1 MMAKRRSEI
10 LVDILKS
17 EGMRYTAQRQAVWD
31 DIRDQKHTEHR
42 DAEEIYNHIRGKGIK
57 VSRATVYR
65 TIDVLVKNR
74 LIRKMDL
81 GDGRSLFEPS
91 TNDIYDDRHDHMICT
106 ESGKIIE
113 FYDQELDFLQEKI
126 ARKHGYTVVRR
137 VHQLFVKP
145 VK

>member
-1 MMAKRRSEI
+1 MAKRRSEI

-42 DAEEIYNHIRGKGIK
+42 DAEEIYNHIRSKGIK

-126 ARKHGYTVVRR
+126 AQKHGYTVVRR